1 MSPILLSPSD
11 IAIGAFL
18 IVLDGGL
25 SLVLRLGL
33 HRQLAIAA
41 IRMVV
46 QLVLVGFIL
55 RAVFAIASPLL
66 TLAVILA
73 MVAIAGSEVASRPE
87 QRLGRFGNY
96 LVGATSVSLA
106 TFLTAILALTTAIR
120 PSPWYDPH
128 YAIPLAG
135 IILGN
140 VLNGASL
147 ALDSLLGGVVREK
160 AAIEAQL
167 VLGRTFRRA
176 IRGLVR
182 TSVRRA
188 LLPIVNQMSAAGIIT
203 LPGIMTGQIL
213 AGMDPLEAAKYQILL
228 MFLLS
233 GGSGLAAVA
242 VVYLAAARL
251 TDDRQRLRLD
261 RLTNKGK
268 GSKP

>member
-1 MSPILLSPSD
+1 MTPILLSPTD
-11 IAIGAFL
+11 IAIAAVL
-18 IVLDGGL
+18 IVFDGVL
-25 SLVLRLGL
+25 SILLHLRL

-41 IRMVV
+41 MRMVG
-46 QLVLVGFIL
+46 QLVLIGFIM

-66 TLAVILA
+66 TLAMILA
-73 MVAIAGSEVASRPE
+73 MVLIAGNEVASRPE
-87 QRLGRFGNY
+87 QKLARHGNY
-96 LVGATSVSLA
+96 IIGAGAVSLA

-120 PSPWYDPH
+120 PSPWYDAH

-147 ALDSLLGGVVREK
+147 ALDSMLG
-160 AAIEAQL
+160 
-167 VLGRTFRRA
+167 LGTPFKHA
-176 IRGLVR
+176 IRQLIR

-188 LLPIVNQMSAAGIIT
+188 LLPTINQMSAAGLVT

-213 AGMDPLEAAKYQILL
+213 AGMDPLEASKYQILL

-242 VVYLAAARL
+242 VVYLTAARL

-261 RLTNKGK
+261 RLVTK

>member
-1 MSPILLSPSD
+1 MTPILLSPFD
-11 IAIGAFL
+11 IGIAAVL
-18 IVLDGGL
+18 IVLDAVL
-25 SLVLRLGL
+25 SVLLRLRL
-33 HRQLAIAA
+33 HWQLALAA
-41 IRMVV
+41 TRMVV
-46 QLVLVGFIL
+46 QLVLIGFVL
-55 RAVFAIASPLL
+55 RAVFAIASPVV
-66 TLAVILA
+66 TLALILV
-73 MVAIAGSEVASRPE
+73 MVAIAGTEVASRPE

-96 LVGATSVSLA
+96 IVGATSVSLA
-106 TFLTAILALTTAIR
+106 TFLTATLALTTAIR
-120 PSPWYDPH
+120 PSPWYDAH
-128 YAIPLAG
+128 YAVPLAG

-160 AAIEAQL
+160 AAIEAHL
-167 VLGRTFRRA
+167 MLGHTFQRA
-176 IRGLVR
+176 MRGLVR

-188 LLPIVNQMSAAGIIT
+188 LLPIINQMSAAGIIT

-261 RLTNKGK
+261 RLTAKV
-268 GSKP
+268 